1 MKGLDYLRDF
11 KLKLHINEEKKWYQR
26 VGDFFVAIVDSIA
39 PLKNE
44 IKVIQGS

>member
-11 KLKLHINEEKKWYQR
+11 KLKLHNNEEKKCYQR
-26 VGDFFVAIVDSIA
+26 VGEFLAGIVDWVA

-44 IKVIQGS
+44 IKVI